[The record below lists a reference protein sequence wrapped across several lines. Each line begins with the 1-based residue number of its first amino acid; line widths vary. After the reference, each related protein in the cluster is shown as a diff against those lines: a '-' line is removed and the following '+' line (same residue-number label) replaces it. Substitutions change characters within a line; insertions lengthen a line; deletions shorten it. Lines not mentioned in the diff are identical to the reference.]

1 MRLSKNRHNRIFAKN
16 DINHYMQWTVLCRCV
31 PLLIP
36 YCNLHELVL
45 SCTSSYDAERRFI
58 LRRIPTSTLHK
69 QRSTRAT
76 RKSPKKCADN
86 LGAPRAPTKE
96 QQRIPPEQVK
106 QKEREPLHIFCCT
119 CTFHPLIA
127 SDNAQIY
134 RSYRHNHALN
144 GKNRRPHDFLW
155 FWRVPI
161 PRGWPRF
168 LIGKWIFS
176 WKFYAWPYPLT

>member
-1 MRLSKNRHNRIFAKN
+1 M
-16 DINHYMQWTVLCRCV
+16 
-31 PLLIP
+31 
-36 YCNLHELVL
+36 
-45 SCTSSYDAERRFI
+45 SSYDAERRFI

-69 QRSTRAT
+69 QRNTRAT

-106 QKEREPLHIFCCT
+106 QKEREPLDIFCCT

-168 LIGKWIFS
+168 LIGKFIKIFAFLPRLVFAS
-176 WKFYAWPYPLT
+176 VDIFFDSLFTSSYDKAPSRSSILKFQKKSNKK